1 MKPDKARSVENLV
14 LQMAQRG
21 QITEKVGIVSC
32 PLGWTCSCI
41 GQALAVR
48 KAVNAGLVLL
58 LQVSEQ
64 KLISLLEQIN
74 TQASSRS
81 QTKVTIQRRRTAWD
95 DEED

>member
-1 MKPDKARSVENLV
+1 MKPDKARGVENLV

-21 QITEKVGIVSC
+21 QITEKVGTSSC
-32 PLGWTCSCI
+32 PPGGIAFARCCTLAS
-41 GQALAVR
+41 ALQVIIAF
-48 KAVNAGLVLL
+48 VLL
-58 LQVSEQ
+58 LQVSEE

-95 DEED
+95 DDED